1 VKKLE
6 AYPGLEN
13 RFGMLWRFAPL
24 ADDFVFEW
32 HSRDL
37 DSQILPREVAAV
49 EDWKKTNFTFHIMRD
64 NPAHGTNIMGGMFGV
79 RQESPEKKKRR
90 KEEFDQMIKEY
101 GQGWTKGRDQIALAI
116 VVTPS
121 AFNDSLVHDS
131 YLCRSEFYMR
141 GAKSAPFPTQRV
153 SGPNF
158 TLPDPV
164 EPNFVGNTGNYAINE
179 KCPVECRPE
188 NHKDWILC

>member
-1 VKKLE
+1 
-6 AYPGLEN
+6 
-13 RFGMLWRFAPL
+13 MLWRFAPL
-24 ADDFVFEW
+24 ADDFVLEW

-37 DSQILPREVAAV
+37 DAHILPREVAAV
-49 EDWKKTNFTFHIMRD
+49 DEWKKTNYTFHIMRD
-64 NPAHGTNIMGGMFGV
+64 NPAHGTNFMGGMFGV
-79 RQESPEKKKRR
+79 CQDLPENKEARR
-90 KEEFDQMIKEY
+90 KEFDRMIEEY

-116 VVTPS
+116 VLTAS

-131 YLCRSEFYMR
+131 YLCVSDLYMK
-141 GAKSAPFPTQRV
+141 GAKSAAFPTQRV

-158 TLPDPV
+158 TLPNPI

-188 NHKDWILC
+188 THKDWILC